1 MPVILSFLLKHE
13 RKMTVL
19 HGKIQQN
26 PYYEG
31 SSEVQSNDL
40 VMVSIGFKRLLV
52 NPIYS
57 RCLNGTEK
65 TKFTKKIG

>member
-1 MPVILSFLLKHE
+1 MPLVLSFLLKHE

-19 HGKIQQN
+19 HGKVQIN
-26 PYYEG
+26 PYYEANVEMNSG
-31 SSEVQSNDL
+31 SL
-40 VMVSIGFKRLLV
+40 VMISLGFKRLLV

-65 TKFTKKIG
+65 TKYTKKIG